1 MQDVNTKGN
10 FGREE
15 REYMVTSVLPA
26 QDFCK
31 LRIALKKNQA
41 S

>member
-15 REYMVTSVLPA
+15 REYMAISVLSA

-31 LRIALKKNQA
+31 L
-41 S
+41 